1 MRLLLALATT
11 LVFVSQPARAFFT
24 TLDTGEVIQP
34 EHYRAMLM
42 PQLIFDKIEGTN
54 VLAAFDTGIAEDQQ
68 IRGFLGIGEID
79 FQVGANYK
87 WVPFPDVEGQPAIGL
102 IGGIQ
107 WMKIA
112 DDNLLSLRVGPLVSK
127 KVETEVGDFT
137 PYASLPI
144 GLTDYKNSTYM
155 PIQFAAGTEWRTLQ
169 FDQLTFMTELGL
181 NITKAYSYL
190 ALGVLYYF
198 DETGIRPKGAAAADF
213 RKE

>member
-1 MRLLLALATT
+1 MRSLLALAT
-11 LVFVSQPARAFFT
+11 LILVSQPASAYFT

-34 EHYRAMLM
+34 QHYRAMIM
-42 PQLIFDKIEGTN
+42 PQLIFDEFEGTN
-54 VLAAFDTGIAEDQQ
+54 VLAAFDTGISEDQQ

-79 FQVGANYK
+79 FQIGANYK
-87 WVPFPDVEGQPAIGL
+87 WIPFPDVEGQPAIGL

-112 DDNLLSLRVGPLVSK
+112 DRNALSLRIGPIVSK

-137 PYASLPI
+137 PYASLPL
-144 GLTDYKNSTYM
+144 GLTDYANSTFV
-155 PIQFAAGTEWRTLQ
+155 PVQFNAGTEWRTLQ

-181 NITKAYSYL
+181 NITKSFSYL
-190 ALGVLYYF
+190 AIGALYYF
-198 DETGIRPKGAAAADF
+198 DEEGIRPKGAAAQDF